1 MTQRGQAGAG
11 WAISA
16 TAIPEV
22 ISCHAITAQG
32 CKGRSHPSG
41 SWPGWAPWGSGPA
54 RREKVQNPREGGGWS
69 HRLRVENRDG
79 SQPGDG
85 VGSSDPARTWPAH
98 GQCTAQSRWAV
109 ENGEHTGS
117 SSPLKARHRRKL
129 GPVVPCASGR
139 GGPAPAKDLGNGIL
153 SEGEFPQEASASSH
167 SNMAGNN
174 PSKGSVSA
182 ASKRYCLGKGSLFPR
197 IIHPA
202 GKNQPDFC
210 LLKNTGHQERGHHGS
225 TWPPTPRG
233 CSRASRCSPAR
244 SPRQSPG
251 CHSNRSILASSCH
264 KHAATGQPGSEVVTP
279 GPGPRGSVAAPVGPR
294 PHGASA
300 GRARVPALWCGMRA
314 RRSVARPGSGQ
325 VVGMG
330 TGSQG

>member
-11 WAISA
+11 RAISA

-22 ISCHAITAQG
+22 ISCHAVTAQG
-32 CKGRSHPSG
+32 CKERSHPAE

-54 RREKVQNPREGGGWS
+54 RRERVQNPREGGSWS
-69 HRLRVENRDG
+69 HRLRAESRDG
-79 SQPGDG
+79 SRPGDG

-98 GQCTAQSRWAV
+98 GQCAAQSRWAV

-153 SEGEFPQEASASSH
+153 SEGEFPQEASASRH
-167 SNMAGNN
+167 SDMAGNN

-210 LLKNTGHQERGHHGS
+210 LLKNTGHQERGHRGS
-225 TWPPTPRG
+225 TRPPTLRG
-233 CSRASRCSPAR
+233 CSHASRCCLRAPLGRAQVATVTAR
-244 SPRQSPG
+244 SWPALAINTLPRVSPVQWPLHQG
-251 CHSNRSILASSCH
+251 RDRM
-264 KHAATGQPGSEVVTP
+264 AAWPPRWDRDPMELLQAEPGSLP
-279 GPGPRGSVAAPVGPR
+279 AGAGCG
-294 PHGASA
+294 HGAA
-300 GRARVPALWCGMRA
+300 WHGQGRAR
-314 RRSVARPGSGQ
+314 
-325 VVGMG
+325 
-330 TGSQG
+330 